1 MGHVTHVLCS
11 DLYFILQAGAF
22 AYPHVQTDTCHKVGI
37 ELLLSK
43 YMAREVGEGMVEQKP
58 Q

>member
-1 MGHVTHVLCS
+1 MYCALIRFPYS
-11 DLYFILQAGAF
+11 RQELLL
-22 AYPHVQTDTCHKVGI
+22 YPHVQTNTCHKVGI
-37 ELLLSK
+37 ELLLKK

>member
-1 MGHVTHVLCS
+1 ML
-11 DLYFILQAGAF
+11 
-22 AYPHVQTDTCHKVGI
+22 YPHVQTDTRHKVGI
-37 ELLLSK
+37 ELLLKK

>member
-1 MGHVTHVLCS
+1 MYCALICFPYS
-11 DLYFILQAGAF
+11 RQELLL
-22 AYPHVQTDTCHKVGI
+22 YPHVQTDTCHKVGI
-37 ELLLSK
+37 ELLLKK